1 MVYICSHP
9 NCFEF
14 TELTQRYNPRDPP
27 ITSDRGR
34 KKWLQFLENFY
45 SDPSFLSPKNA
56 KS

>member
-27 ITSDRGR
+27 ITSDRGT
-34 KKWLQFLENFY
+34 KKWREFLNHLY
-45 SDPSFLSPKNA
+45 SDPTFISPRNA
-56 KS
+56 KP

>member
-1 MVYICSHP
+1 MTYICLHP
-9 NCFEF
+9 SCFEF
-14 TELTQRYNPRDPP
+14 TELAQRYDPRDPP